1 LRAAAAPEPGNG
13 NGDRTGRLQS
23 AEGSIALSA
32 PQIDDRTQRFRSRI
46 RATPPRW
53 TKVGEALAVAI
64 DARGLSTPDIEA
76 LFADETGTSLLNRSA
91 VSQIRRQL
99 WAE

>member
-23 AEGSIALSA
+23 AEGSIAYRA
-32 PQIDDRTQRFRSRI
+32 PQIADRTQPFRSRI
-46 RATPPRW
+46 RATLPCR
-53 TKVGEALAVAI
+53 TKVGEALAAAI
-64 DARGLSTPDIEA
+64 DARGLSTRDIEA
-76 LFADETGTSLLNRSA
+76 LFAHETDTSLLSRSA
-91 VSQIRRQL
+91 VSQIRKRL